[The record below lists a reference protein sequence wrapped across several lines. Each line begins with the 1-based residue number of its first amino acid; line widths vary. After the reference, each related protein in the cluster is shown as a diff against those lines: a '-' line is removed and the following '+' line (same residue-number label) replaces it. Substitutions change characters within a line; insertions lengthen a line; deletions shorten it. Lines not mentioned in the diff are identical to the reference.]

1 MLYSPMT
8 SKSPP
13 AEPALAPPVAGST
26 PAMRLPGAFE
36 PPPYVDERLVR
47 PETREQ
53 MVRGHLIHAAPAKAE
68 HADQHTRLD
77 YIIRGNLTTGYIAST
92 DLLTRAGPHSDFATD
107 TCIRR
112 AGIDPRSGSRY
123 LEELAFEIVNEQSRR
138 FMIDRAEDL
147 TACGVRRLLVIFVKK
162 GQVCEW
168 SPTEHRFVP
177 LDLDSMLEDP
187 TLSQPIRIR
196 ALLDAAEA
204 DDSVAGALIAKDN
217 PLIAKVRAKD
227 RAEGHTE
234 GHTEGP
240 YRGLYR
246 GPHPGHRDRM
256 HPARPPARSHRA
268 RPPRHPRP
276 RRPRPAARPPRDR
289 APLARTLTTEG
300 RRRSGDTPQIGRGT
314 RRQYAPECLA
324 LRRAATN
331 PSPNY
336 PMCQFRDQP
345 PRWNRANTSH
355 SAIAHATKPSQWANT
370 KEPIAPRHAS

>member
-1 MLYSPMT
+1 MT

-13 AEPALAPPVAGST
+13 AKPALAPPVAGSI
-26 PAMRLPGAFE
+26 PAMRLPSAFE

-53 MVRGHLIHAAPAKAE
+53 MVRGHFIHAAPAKPE

-77 YIIRGNLTTGYIAST
+77 YVIRGNLTPGYTAST

-112 AGIDPRSGSRY
+112 SGIDPRSGSRY

-138 FMIDRAEDL
+138 FMIERAEDL
-147 TACGVRRLLVIFVKK
+147 TACGVRRLLAIFVKKGVKK

-217 PLIAKVRAKD
+217 PLITEVRAKD
-227 RAEGHTE
+227 RAKGRTE
-234 GHTEGP
+234 GLTEGLIMGIETACTLLDLP
-240 YRGLYR
+240 L
-246 GPHPGHRDRM
+246 GPTERD
-256 HPARPPARSHRA
+256 HLDTLDHADLEHL
-268 RPPRHPRP
+268 
-276 RRPRPAARPPRDR
+276 
-289 APLARTLTTEG
+289 LAHLTTE
-300 RRRSGDTPQIGRGT
+300 RRW
-314 RRQYAPECLA
+314 PE
-324 LRRAATN
+324 R
-331 PSPNY
+331 
-336 PMCQFRDQP
+336 
-345 PRWNRANTSH
+345 
-355 SAIAHATKPSQWANT
+355 
-370 KEPIAPRHAS
+370 